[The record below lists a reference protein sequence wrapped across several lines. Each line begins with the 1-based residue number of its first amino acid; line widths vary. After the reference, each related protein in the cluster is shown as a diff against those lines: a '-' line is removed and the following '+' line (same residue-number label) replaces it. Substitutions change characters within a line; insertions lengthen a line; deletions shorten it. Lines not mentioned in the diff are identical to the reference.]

1 MSARGGGRRGAG
13 TFSRVR
19 WCPPPRWF
27 KRAGRVGAGWIG
39 GRGCGYRGVIA
50 LCSDCRVLS
59 VRAGGF
65 LVYRRGKTASAGGGV
80 VGVPLGGRRT
90 GNTGGAPLLLVERVQ
105 GGIAECSGFIVHS
118 LQSAI
123 SAGRRAASVRGD
135 GEEARVEGVQGVGE
149 RRAGD
154 GEEVLQGV

>member
-1 MSARGGGRRGAG
+1 MVEAVLQGGAGRLAALRRGGWCSAAGYRRGGGMRCERYSG
-13 TFSRVR
+13 
-19 WCPPPRWF
+19 
-27 KRAGRVGAGWIG
+27 GRVVVCTVGGVCLPRGTRRARAVIVGDGKGWVVAVQEAVLQGVG
-39 GRGCGYRGVIA
+39 GLAA
-50 LCSDCRVLS
+50 L
-59 VRAGGF
+59 
-65 LVYRRGKTASAGGGV
+65 GGG
-80 VGVPLGGRRT
+80 T
-90 GNTGGAPLLLVERVQ
+90 PLLLVERVQ